1 VSSQTPDHAQVIPL
15 RPATAAVPPVPPA
28 SADRVTAGHEGRA
41 VPGVRRDCA
50 LVPGRLP
57 GPVRP
62 APVPSRVPGGEPARE
77 PLWRHVVGDVLRR
90 ERRDQG
96 LRLKDVAD
104 AARISMPYLS
114 EIERGRKEASSEV
127 LAAAAR
133 ALGLS
138 LADLLALAQ
147 AGLARFA
154 PARRAG
160 AGDPV
165 RPAQQPG
172 AAQAVP
178 GADGPAGDDGMAAPP
193 RPDGRRPA
201 GVWLA
206 PPLEPTSPQQPGQA
220 GPPQV
225 RMSLAA

>member
-1 VSSQTPDHAQVIPL
+1 MSSQTPDHAQVIPL
-15 RPATAAVPPVPPA
+15 RPAVAAVAPVPPA
-28 SADRVTAGHEGRA
+28 TVGRTTAGRQPPAAPGSSGRTMM
-41 VPGVRRDCA
+41 PS
-50 LVPGRLP
+50 RLP

-62 APVPSRVPGGEPARE
+62 AADPCRAPARE

-90 ERRDQG
+90 ERRSQG

-127 LAAAAR
+127 LAAAAH

-147 AGLARFA
+147 AGLAPFA

-165 RPAQQPG
+165 RPDREPDAGQGVP
-172 AAQAVP
+172 AA
-178 GADGPAGDDGMAAPP
+178 ADDPAGDDGAAAPARRIGTRQDGAWPAPAAEPVSPP
-193 RPDGRRPA
+193 RA
-201 GVWLA
+201 G
-206 PPLEPTSPQQPGQA
+206 PG